1 MTTLQSLSCACLE
14 RLSIQ
19 PWHIIQLL
27 RQLQQA
33 GALPCCRWAFLSH
46 EEQALAGSQVS
57 TTLELPTSARLGQRT
72 VSLFQLYKLATRV
85 APKSNDRAYLQL
97 WLGYARHQGWESPAL
112 TRLPCTGLLDAVE
125 LPQVLSSMLRCSL
138 S

>member
-1 MTTLQSLSCACLE
+1 M
-14 RLSIQ
+14 
-19 PWHIIQLL
+19 
-27 RQLQQA
+27 
-33 GALPCCRWAFLSH
+33 
-46 EEQALAGSQVS
+46 LAGSQVS
-57 TTLELPTSARLGQRT
+57 TTLELPMGARHGQRT

-85 APKSNDRAYLQL
+85 APKSNDQAYLQL